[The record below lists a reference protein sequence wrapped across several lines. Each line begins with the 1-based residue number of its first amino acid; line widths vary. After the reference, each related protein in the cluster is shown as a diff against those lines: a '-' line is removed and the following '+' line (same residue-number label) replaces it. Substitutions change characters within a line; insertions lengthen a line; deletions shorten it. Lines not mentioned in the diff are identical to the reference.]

1 MHMKHV
7 NYQNNT
13 TDSYKRPQCSAQETP
28 ALLRRSRH
36 YTVAQ
41 ISSPVTHMTL
51 CSLRHGYVIN
61 GLEISCRFMVTTG
74 ILKITHTRKQN
85 AHDETAHLYSF
96 FFLST
101 TVLSQWN
108 FFYGKFGLHSSG
120 KASCDRVALPNLR
133 CMQGVFIVSVIH
145 RTLIWTT
152 GSLACAQM

>member
-85 AHDETAHLYSF
+85 AHDDTAHLYSF
-96 FFLST
+96 FFS
-101 TVLSQWN
+101 
-108 FFYGKFGLHSSG
+108 FYNCIVPVEFLLQEI
-120 KASCDRVALPNLR
+120 RVAFLGESQLR
-133 CMQGVFIVSVIH
+133 QSRATQPTGHAGCFTVSIIH
-145 RTLIWTT
+145 RTL
-152 GSLACAQM
+152 A